1 MTIVHFTFSSSSA
14 TSFSSFFEIDDAASA
29 LKKIKKNVREKKC
42 KQIQRNRIEWLLEI
56 PYLKLAAFHQSTL
69 NFLV

>member
-29 LKKIKKNVREKKC
+29 LKKIKKNVKEKSVNKY
-42 KQIQRNRIEWLLEI
+42 KEI
-56 PYLKLAAFHQSTL
+56 VL
-69 NFLV
+69 NGY